1 MMACSLPVVNAD
13 AEGTA
18 DQVSVTGTRNYEY
31 AYEVLEKVNEERAK
45 EGLSALTMNESLL
58 KTAMYRAEETSVYFS
73 HTRPNGESCFTAF
86 ELGGTRG
93 ENIAAGQSTPTAVMT
108 SWMNSEGHKANILGS
123 SYKSIGIGCFESN
136 GMIYWVQCFSSY
148 STSETFA
155 EPSNVQNTATISFD
169 SDTVT
174 GGTLGMTATGLTVG
188 GSTSPSVK
196 WTNPGWSYAKV
207 IINSDSL
214 SWSSS
219 DASVAV
225 VDSNGKVT
233 AVGVGTA
240 TITATTKDAVL
251 NASTNITVS
260 PKTVTGITLS
270 QTTLS
275 LTAGGS
281 STLTATVAPSDATN
295 KTVSWTSSNTGVA
308 TVSNGKITA
317 KKVGTATI
325 TCTANDGSGKTATCK
340 VTVKAVKVTKITLSK
355 KKVTLKKGKTIK
367 LKVKKLIPANV
378 TNKNVTWKSSNKK
391 VATVDKNGKVKA
403 VGKGTAIITCTA
415 KDGSKV
421 KSTCTVKVTK

>member
-1 MMACSLPVVNAD
+1 
-13 AEGTA
+13 
-18 DQVSVTGTRNYEY
+18 
-31 AYEVLEKVNEERAK
+31 
-45 EGLSALTMNESLL
+45 
-58 KTAMYRAEETSVYFS
+58 
-73 HTRPNGESCFTAF
+73 
-86 ELGGTRG
+86 
-93 ENIAAGQSTPTAVMT
+93 
-108 SWMNSEGHKANILGS
+108 
-123 SYKSIGIGCFESN
+123 
-136 GMIYWVQCFSSY
+136 
-148 STSETFA
+148 
-155 EPSNVQNTATISFD
+155 
-169 SDTVT
+169 
-174 GGTLGMTATGLTVG
+174 MTATGLTVG
-188 GSTSPSVK
+188 GSTSASVK
-196 WTNPGWSYAKV
+196 WTNPCWSYAKV